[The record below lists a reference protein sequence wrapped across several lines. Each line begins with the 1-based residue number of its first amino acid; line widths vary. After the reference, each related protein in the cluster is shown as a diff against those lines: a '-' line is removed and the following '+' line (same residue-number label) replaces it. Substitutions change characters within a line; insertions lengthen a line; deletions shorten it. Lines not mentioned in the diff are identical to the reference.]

1 LKIDVEAY
9 RAQGFLLVKDA
20 LRPAELSGLR
30 AVVDAFIERSR
41 RLDRDDNAIELEPG
55 HRPDRPR
62 VRRIKQPHGLDP
74 VFANFCRSSSI
85 LDPVRALIGPNL
97 RLIGSK
103 VNIKGADAGSSVEWH
118 QDWAFYPHTNDDL
131 LAVGVLLDDVGP
143 ENAPLLLLPGSHRGP
158 VHDHTANGVFAGG
171 FDPRQCGLDVG
182 GAVPFTGTAGSIS
195 LHHVRLVHGS
205 GINRSTRDRRMLF
218 IEIAAAD
225 AWPLLGV
232 ISYDAWFQG
241 QMISG
246 TPTTSFRMEA
256 LPIRLPLPPAVTG
269 ELRRDVTLY
278 RLQEHL
284 PRRYFDEMDSPR

>member
-1 LKIDVEAY
+1 LKIDLSAY
-9 RAQGFLLVKDA
+9 RAQGFLVVEDA
-20 LRPAELSGLR
+20 LRPAELRDLR

-41 RLDRDDNAIELEPG
+41 ALERDDSALELEAG
-55 HRPDRPR
+55 HSPERPR
-62 VRRIKQPHGLDP
+62 VRRIKQPHRHDP
-74 VFANFCRSSSI
+74 IFANFYRSASI

-103 VNIKGADAGSSVEWH
+103 VNIKGAHTGSSVEWH

-158 VHDHTANGVFAGG
+158 VHDHTANGVFVGG
-171 FDPRQCGLDVG
+171 FNPLQCGLDVG
-182 GAVPFTGTAGSIS
+182 GAVSFTGSAGSIS

-205 GINRSTRDRRMLF
+205 AINRSARDRRMLF
-218 IEIAAAD
+218 VEIGAAD

-232 ISYDAWFQG
+232 SSYDEWFQG
-241 QMISG
+241 HMISG

-256 LPIRLPLPPAVTG
+256 LPIRLPLPQAFTG
-269 ELRRDVTLY
+269 ALSQDATLY
-278 RLQEHL
+278 RVQEHL
-284 PRRYFDEMDSPR
+284 PQRYFHDMDSQR